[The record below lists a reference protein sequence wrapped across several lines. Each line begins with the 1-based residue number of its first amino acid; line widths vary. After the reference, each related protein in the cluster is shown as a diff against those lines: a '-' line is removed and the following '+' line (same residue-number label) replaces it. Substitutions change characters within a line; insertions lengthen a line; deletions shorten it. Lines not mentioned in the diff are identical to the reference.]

1 MKKQLLLLPFIA
13 SSCLAAA
20 SNPVGMPLN
29 VCVYDPDV
37 IASKSDEYKSMV
49 TEVDNRFKSKFDG
62 IEKEK
67 ESLRTDVNKFQAK
80 MSMMNDSSREAEQ
93 EVLMR
98 RERDLKTNAEHVM
111 QDYKGER
118 EKLNMRFFKKL
129 DEGMNSFKTAYK
141 IDIAMPKNPLVF
153 ASNRADQTN
162 AIVTHLNKLYEDEKK
177 TMVASAK
184 KPTAS
189 ATKTA

>member
-1 MKKQLLLLPFIA
+1 MKKQLLILPFIA
-13 SSCLAAA
+13 TSFLANAA
-20 SNPVGMPLN
+20 EPVGVAMS
-29 VCVYDPDV
+29 VCVYDPDI
-37 IASKSDEYKSMV
+37 IASKSDEYRTMV
-49 TEVDNRFKSKFDG
+49 EDVDKQFKTKFDF

-67 ESLRTDVNKFQAK
+67 ENLRSDVGKFQAK

-93 EVLMR
+93 EGLMR

-129 DEGMNSFKTAYK
+129 DEGMNSFKAAYK

-153 ASNRADQTN
+153 ASQRADQTN
-162 AIVTHLNKLYEDEKK
+162 TIISHLNKLYAEEKK

-184 KPTAS
+184 KPAS
-189 ATKTA
+189 SVTKTA